1 MMVLQSTAGSE
12 QIVPASEDTYQD
24 RRNRLITSLNELKS
38 RISHVEQ
45 RHPYLGND
53 LSSTCDRA
61 ILSLQ
66 DGPYL
71 QDTAAATKTTIAQ
84 PPAHKINPLSWAL
97 DKTGS
102 GIVNCL
108 DKMGDGII
116 FLFANISKAFN
127 QAHIIS

>member
-1 MMVLQSTAGSE
+1 VMVLQSTAGAE

-24 RRNRLITSLNELKS
+24 RRNRLIISLNELKS

-45 RHPYLGND
+45 QHPYLGND

-66 DGPYL
+66 D
-71 QDTAAATKTTIAQ
+71 TAAATKTVIAQ
-84 PPAHKINPLSWAL
+84 PPAHKINPLSRAL

-102 GIVNCL
+102 CIVNGL

-116 FLFANISKAFN
+116 FIFANISKAFN
-127 QAHIIS
+127 QSHIIS

>member
-1 MMVLQSTAGSE
+1 MMVLQSTAGAK

-24 RRNRLITSLNELKS
+24 RRNRLIISLNELKS

-45 RHPYLGND
+45 QHPYLGND

-66 DGPYL
+66 DSPYL
-71 QDTAAATKTTIAQ
+71 QYTAAATIAQ
-84 PPAHKINPLSWAL
+84 PPAHKVNPLSRAL

-102 GIVNCL
+102 CIVNSL

-116 FLFANISKAFN
+116 FLFANISKAFD
-127 QAHIIS
+127 